1 MSYNL
6 AWLVAVLATGFL
18 ACLAYLAMKRV
29 KLLAYFVISVGS
41 FWALWPWE
49 FDEGFFAPL
58 FAVFFYQTFL
68 EADQDPAGATA
79 FGALGTLCIGL
90 VFLAILLLR
99 KAANSKKKSD

>member
-6 AWLVAVLATGFL
+6 AWLVAIVATGVL
-18 ACLAYLAMKRV
+18 ACLAYLALKRV

-49 FDEGFFAPL
+49 FEDGFFAPL
-58 FAVFFYQTFL
+58 FVVFFFQSFL
-68 EADQDPAGATA
+68 EVDQDPAGATA
-79 FGALGTLCIGL
+79 FGLLGTLCIGL

-99 KAANSKKKSD
+99 RAASSKNKST